1 MKWIITA
8 LEIYREKDVVEK
20 LFRALKSHLGANV
33 DYVQSDS
40 SIRAKAF
47 VTFMVS
53 IIRSEVFNRTKE
65 LRKKNKRDYIV
76 PEIFCKLEDIEAVKG
91 LNGRYNLKLA
101 LTKQKNNI
109 IKPWSN

>member
-20 LFRALKSHLGANV
+20 LFRALKSHLGVNV

-65 LRKKNKRDYIV
+65 LRKKKRDYIV